1 MTSALSHA
9 RRRVRD
15 RLAHLSAIR
24 VGRLTGSSYRIA
36 AAEVGLAAAIARYR
50 AIQKAARA
58 PLTNPIEKAA

>member
-24 VGRLTGSSYRIA
+24 VGRLTGSSYQIA
-36 AAEVGLAAAIARYR
+36 AVEVGLTAAIARYR
-50 AIQKAARA
+50 RLQRAAQTDIPNQEA
-58 PLTNPIEKAA
+58 